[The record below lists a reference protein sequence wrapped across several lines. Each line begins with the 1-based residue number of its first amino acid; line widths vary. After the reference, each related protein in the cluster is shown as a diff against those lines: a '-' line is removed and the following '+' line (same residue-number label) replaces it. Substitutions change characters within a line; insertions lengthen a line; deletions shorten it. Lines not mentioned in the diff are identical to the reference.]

1 MQESFFRK
9 SKKGVDIFP
18 GFVYYIQVAS
28 EQGTAEAECR
38 ERVKGLGKKLRKE
51 NEKVLDKRDWMR

>member
-38 ERVKGLGKKLRKE
+38 EPARALEKIFEKKMKKFLTKGIG
-51 NEKVLDKRDWMR
+51 